1 MRDFWD
7 DRTFEQDIDSC
18 VGCEDYVDGKCISKG
33 GCGVHSCAGC
43 VDYVDGEC
51 VGGREYERKCMMKEI
66 AWMTSELK
74 KVLAEKLSKQKEG

>member
-7 DRTFEQDIDSC
+7 DRTLEQDVDPC

-33 GCGVHSCAGC
+33 GCGVDPCAGC

-51 VGGREYERKCMMKEI
+51 IGGKEYERKCMMELI
-66 AWMTSELK
+66 AIMVRELAS
-74 KVLAEKLSKQKEG
+74 VLKTN

>member
-18 VGCEDYVDGKCISKG
+18 VGCEDYVDG
-33 GCGVHSCAGC
+33 
-43 VDYVDGEC
+43 EC
-51 VGGREYERKCMMKEI
+51 VGGREYERKCMMINI
-66 AWMTSELK
+66 ARMTSELK